1 MFVKRNEEICIL
13 KLYFPY
19 NLVLSQTQLI
29 FIAKYGS
36 FRILQNTA
44 TNLTNLGKVL

>member
-1 MFVKRNEEICIL
+1 M
-13 KLYFPY
+13 YFETVFSY
-19 NLVLSQTQLI
+19 NLVLSQTQFI

-44 TNLTNLGKVL
+44 TSLTNLGKVL